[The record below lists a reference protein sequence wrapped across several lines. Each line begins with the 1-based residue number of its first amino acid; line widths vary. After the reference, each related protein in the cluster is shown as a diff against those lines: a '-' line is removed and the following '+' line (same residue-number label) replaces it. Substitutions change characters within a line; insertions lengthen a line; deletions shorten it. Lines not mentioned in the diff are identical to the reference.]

1 MVMLAR
7 PRSRTGGLAA
17 LVTVLL
23 LGCTQSSARTPRLEY
38 SAAELRQE
46 ILRRAPRQPISDLII
61 PFEIDAEAIEKAR
74 RVAMRRSGG
83 QQQILALVDSLSDP
97 DVFGLRYDWG
107 ATGSAQQ
114 TLERGVGNCLSLASV
129 LIGLARG
136 LGWRA
141 YYVEATPADLEQYVE
156 SDVTVWADHMVALVV
171 TPEARAFVDF
181 AGEPDR
187 RYRLKPIDDLAAT
200 AHFYNN
206 RASGW
211 IHRAEGD
218 ASPIRWDHALADFEM
233 ATRIR
238 PEFARAWNNAGVAL
252 TRLGRAERAKHAY
265 DTAISIDAELP
276 SPRQNLT
283 LLQGRTEAARRSPP
297 SERREDRSR

>member
-1 MVMLAR
+1 M
-7 PRSRTGGLAA
+7 
-17 LVTVLL
+17 
-23 LGCTQSSARTPRLEY
+23 LGCTQSSARPPRLDY
-38 SAAELRQE
+38 SVAELRQE
-46 ILRRAPRQPISDLII
+46 ILRRAPRQPISDVII
-61 PFEIDAEAIEKAR
+61 PFEIEAEAIEKAR
-74 RVAMRRSGG
+74 RVALRRSDG
-83 QQQILALVDSLSDP
+83 QQQILALVNSLSDP

-114 TLERGVGNCLSLASV
+114 TLERGIGNCFSLAST

-141 YYVEATPADLEQYVE
+141 YYVEATPADLEQRVE
-156 SDVTVWADHMVALVV
+156 SDVTVWADHMVALIA

-181 AGEPDR
+181 AGESDR

-206 RASGW
+206 RAYGW
-211 IHRAEGD
+211 IHRKEGD
-218 ASPIRWDHALADFEM
+218 ASPIPWDLALADFEM

-238 PEFARAWNNAGVAL
+238 PGFARAWNNAGVAL
-252 TRLGRAERAKHAY
+252 TRLGRVERAKRAY
-265 DTAISIDAELP
+265 DTAISIDAELS

-283 LLQGRTEAARRSPP
+283 LLQGRAEATRRSPS
-297 SERREDRSR
+297 SERLEGRNR